1 MLEKIRVLAAAAL
14 AAAFLALPAR
24 AAGGY
29 RIGVLDGLVALWDGG
44 GQLCEVT
51 AIRAALLPAADR
63 AALAAGILC
72 PTAEEA
78 AARLDDYGR

>member
-14 AAAFLALPAR
+14 AAALLALPAR

-44 GQLCEVT
+44 EKLTVFPLSVPPEC
-51 AIRAALLPAADR
+51 RNP
-63 AALAAGILC
+63 
-72 PTAEEA
+72 
-78 AARLDDYGR
+78 